1 MQIICALIILSI
13 DAQKIEEVL
22 WNDFPDLKL
31 DLFP

>member
-1 MQIICALIILSI
+1 MQIIWALVILSI
-13 DAQKIEEVL
+13 DSQKIEEFL